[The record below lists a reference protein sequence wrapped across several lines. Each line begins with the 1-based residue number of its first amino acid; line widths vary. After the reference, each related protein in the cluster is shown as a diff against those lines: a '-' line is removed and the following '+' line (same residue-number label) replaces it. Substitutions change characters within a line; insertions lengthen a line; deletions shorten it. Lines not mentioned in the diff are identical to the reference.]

1 MNFHWLV
8 SFSFS
13 LSATAMFGLAPS
25 MPGAQAQV
33 SIAHCHFAS
42 ILFVVPCSSAC
53 QGINYLRQEFSE
65 VVLV

>member
-1 MNFHWLV
+1 MNFHKLV
-8 SFSFS
+8 SFSF
-13 LSATAMFGLAPS
+13 SATAMFGLVPS

-42 ILFVVPCSSAC
+42 ILFVVSCSSAC
-53 QGINYLRQEFSE
+53 QGNNYLRQEFSE